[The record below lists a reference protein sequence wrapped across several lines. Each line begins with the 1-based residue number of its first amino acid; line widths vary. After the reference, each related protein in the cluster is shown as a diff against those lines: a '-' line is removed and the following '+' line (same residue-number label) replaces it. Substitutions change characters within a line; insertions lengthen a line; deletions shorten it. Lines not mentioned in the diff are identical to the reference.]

1 MLFVNLM
8 TLKPGLT
15 REQINDVA
23 QRRARWKYPP
33 EIKLI
38 AEYWVPGSPNII
50 AIVEAEGAGEIL
62 GLTYAW
68 NDAFDIA
75 TPPRRLRRRRAARP
89 PARRHRAAQGPAP
102 QGPPGP
108 LIGPRPTRSSGGGA
122 GAVEGRTP
130 VTQAPPAPA
139 AATLR
144 ARSFSGMGR
153 PRTRG
158 P

>member
-75 TPPRRLRRRRAARP
+75 THPAVSVDDGLRALQRAGIVRRRGRRPKALQARS
-89 PARRHRAAQGPAP
+89 
-102 QGPPGP
+102 
-108 LIGPRPTRSSGGGA
+108 IGPRQTRSSGGQA
-122 GAVEGRTP
+122 QWTAAPP
-130 VTQAPPAPA
+130 VTQAAPTPA

-144 ARSFSGMGR
+144 ARSFSGIGR
-153 PRTRG
+153 PRTRR